1 MNDSL
6 VIAGRAFGSRLIVGT
21 GKYRSFQ
28 EMARAHAASG
38 AELRRLV
45 AGALALY
52 GVGTIAILSRHAV
65 LAALLYAAGIGVS
78 ALAAWLSRGS
88 DSGGGP
94 PPGDEPADE
103 QPPPDPDGLP
113 MFDWAAFEREFSAYA
128 TRHERL
134 PVR

>member
-1 MNDSL
+1 MIPPAYAWKL
-6 VIAGRAFGSRLIVGT
+6 VLAVALFAAIVT
-21 GKYRSFQ
+21 SAY
-28 EMARAHAASG
+28 ARAPRHAASG

-65 LAALLYAAGIGVS
+65 LAALLYAAGIAVS
-78 ALAAWLSRGS
+78 ALAAWLSRGT

-94 PPGDEPADE
+94 PPGDEPADQ
-103 QPPPDPDGLP
+103 QPPRDPDGLP
-113 MFDWAAFEREFSAYA
+113 TFDWAAFEREFSAYA
-128 TRHERL
+128 SRHERV